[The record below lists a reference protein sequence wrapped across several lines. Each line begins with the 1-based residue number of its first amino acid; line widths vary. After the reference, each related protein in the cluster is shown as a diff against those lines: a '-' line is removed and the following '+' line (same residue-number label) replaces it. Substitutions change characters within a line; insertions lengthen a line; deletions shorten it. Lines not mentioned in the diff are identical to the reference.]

1 MSTTPTKEKMGG
13 LIGQHSNQGS
23 SKGRLLALI
32 HSFCTHRAPVEE
44 PCSGSVLAR
53 LIRLPRLRTADLP
66 RPREAR
72 LKGYNPGGSETD
84 REEQKGSAAL
94 GRCLLGSAFLLRLA
108 KGKRARR
115 LLLWA

>member
-1 MSTTPTKEKMGG
+1 MNKEEKKGIKCGQEQIILAQVLFALRILRDTCCARSRGQKAATTDT
-13 LIGQHSNQGS
+13 
-23 SKGRLLALI
+23 
-32 HSFCTHRAPVEE
+32 RAT
-44 PCSGSVLAR
+44 R

-72 LKGYNPGGSETD
+72 SKGYNPGGSETD

-94 GRCLLGSAFLLRLA
+94 GRCLLGSAFLLRPA